1 MEFKEILRRRRSVRK
16 YLSRPVEREVLD
28 TVLREAL
35 AAPSS
40 RNSHSTHL
48 RVLTDPETI
57 ARIAR
62 MRDYGSAF
70 LEHAPAVV
78 LVEGDRTATDLW
90 RENAAITATALLF
103 AATDAGLASCWVHVN
118 GRPCL
123 KDRPTERRRKTIC
136 GSSFPS
142 RRSTA
147 SCAPS
152 LWVTPTSSLRPCPRS
167 MRERISTGRKSSG
180 AESSS
185 GRASVGK
192 DLVRSFYVVCRY
204 LYREPGWI
212 RLSWAEFIF
221 FAAKIRFVE

>member
-70 LEHAPAVV
+70 LEHAPAV
-78 LVEGDRTATDLW
+78 
-90 RENAAITATALLF
+90 

-123 KDRPTERRRKTIC
+123 KDQPDGAQAEDYLREFLPVPAEHGIL
-136 GSSFPS
+136 
-142 RRSTA
+142 
-147 SCAPS
+147 CAVALGYS
-152 LWVTPTSSLRPCPRS
+152 
-167 MRERISTGRKSSG
+167 
-180 AESSS
+180 
-185 GRASVGK
+185 
-192 DLVRSFYVVCRY
+192 DF
-204 LYREPGWI
+204 EP
-212 RLSWAEFIF
+212 
-221 FAAKIRFVE
+221 AALPPFDAGTHIHWPEK

>member
-48 RVLTDPETI
+48 RVVTDPETF

-103 AATDAGLASCWVHVN
+103 AATDAGLASCWVDGMPFIDSVRFAQGCSSMALACEYTN
-118 GRPCL
+118 NPELSIANVTSLVENTECL
-123 KDRPTERRRKTIC
+123 N
-136 GSSFPS
+136 
-142 RRSTA
+142 
-147 SCAPS
+147 
-152 LWVTPTSSLRPCPRS
+152 
-167 MRERISTGRKSSG
+167 
-180 AESSS
+180 
-185 GRASVGK
+185 
-192 DLVRSFYVVCRY
+192 
-204 LYREPGWI
+204 
-212 RLSWAEFIF
+212 
-221 FAAKIRFVE
+221 

>member
-123 KDRPTERRRKTIC
+123 KDRP
-136 GSSFPS
+136 
-142 RRSTA
+142 
-147 SCAPS
+147 
-152 LWVTPTSSLRPCPRS
+152 
-167 MRERISTGRKSSG
+167 
-180 AESSS
+180 
-185 GRASVGK
+185 
-192 DLVRSFYVVCRY
+192 D
-204 LYREPGWI
+204 
-212 RLSWAEFIF
+212 
-221 FAAKIRFVE
+221 

>member
-78 LVEGDRTATDLW
+78 LVE
-90 RENAAITATALLF
+90 
-103 AATDAGLASCWVHVN
+103 AGLASCWVHVN

-123 KDRPTERRRKTIC
+123 KDRPDGAQAEDYLREFLPVPAEHGIL
-136 GSSFPS
+136 
-142 RRSTA
+142 
-147 SCAPS
+147 CAVALGYS
-152 LWVTPTSSLRPCPRS
+152 
-167 MRERISTGRKSSG
+167 
-180 AESSS
+180 
-185 GRASVGK
+185 
-192 DLVRSFYVVCRY
+192 DF
-204 LYREPGWI
+204 EP
-212 RLSWAEFIF
+212 
-221 FAAKIRFVE
+221 AALPPFDAGTHIHWPEK

>member
-1 MEFKEILRRRRSVRK
+1 M
-16 YLSRPVEREVLD
+16 
-28 TVLREAL
+28 
-35 AAPSS
+35 
-40 RNSHSTHL
+40 
-48 RVLTDPETI
+48 LTDPETI

-123 KDRPTERRRKTIC
+123 KDRPDGAQAEDYLREFLPVPAEHGIL
-136 GSSFPS
+136 
-142 RRSTA
+142 
-147 SCAPS
+147 CAVALGYSDFEPAA
-152 LWVTPTSSLRPCPRS
+152 LPRS

>member
-48 RVLTDPETI
+48 RVVTDPETI

-123 KDRPTERRRKTIC
+123 KDQPDGAQAEDYLREFLPVPAEHGIL
-136 GSSFPS
+136 
-142 RRSTA
+142 
-147 SCAPS
+147 CAVALGYSDFEPAALPPFDAGTHIHWPEKYRGRIES
-152 LWVTPTSSLRPCPRS
+152 GAGECREGPRS
-167 MRERISTGRKSSG
+167 VVLCRLPVLVSGTRRDSTFLG
-180 AESSS
+180 
-185 GRASVGK
+185 
-192 DLVRSFYVVCRY
+192 
-204 LYREPGWI
+204 
-212 RLSWAEFIF
+212 
-221 FAAKIRFVE
+221 